1 DGVVR
6 RLWRRGRAQGRRRG
20 VAPAPSERLPGLGV
34 VGREAENLLP
44 RLALLACATRLAVQ
58 PRHLLVDRDRL
69 LGVADLLERPR
80 QKRERLDRGGIGLEG
95 RLQPRQGAARLT
107 LVQVDASGLASDLR
121 IGVLAGEEPLR
132 HADVVVAAAFLFQ
145 LLQGAPKLLLAFVRL
160 PRTEKELAEPSP

>member
-1 DGVVR
+1 PPGP
-6 RLWRRGRAQGRRRG
+6 GRRWARG
-20 VAPAPSERLPGLGV
+20 GEPASTPRAPRVRDPPRGAAAPS
-34 VGREAENLLP
+34 
-44 RLALLACATRLAVQ
+44 
-58 PRHLLVDRDRL
+58 LVDRDRL
-69 LGVADLLERPR
+69 LGVAALLGRPR

-160 PRTEKELAEPSP
+160 PSTEKELAEPSPRQGVFRLEV